1 MGATE
6 LELMESTRRR
16 LGHPTI
22 RVELNDEQL
31 QECIDDAKRWLAVD
45 FGIVAFRTLQTIPG
59 VSEYVLP
66 DDTLEVRNLFSP
78 ASHIPPLIYDREFPF
93 YFPFPS
99 RAEGGV
105 VFSYPAT
112 LYSGI
117 VQQLQWIEQLR
128 RTFGTEITF
137 DYQPEVFLLRIFPS
151 SQSNGG
157 TFVVEYLARTVIT
170 LNLMGEAEQLLRR
183 YILAQ
188 AKLILGRI
196 RGKYDTLPTAGG
208 DRGMDGKDLLEE
220 GKTELEELKAEA
232 AGRSF
237 PISFVTG

>member
-6 LELMESTRRR
+6 LELKESTLRR
-16 LGHPTI
+16 LGHPTVQ
-22 RVELNDEQL
+22 VELTDDQI

-45 FGIVAFRTLQTIPG
+45 YGIVAFRTLQTIPG

-66 DDTLEVRNLFSP
+66 DDTLDVRTLHSP
-78 ASHIPPLIYDREFPF
+78 GSHVPPLIYDREFPF

-137 DYQPEVFLLRIFPS
+137 DYHPENFLLRIFPG
-151 SQSNGG
+151 SQATGG

-170 LNLMGEAEQLLRR
+170 MNLIGEAEQLLRR
-183 YILAQ
+183 YIMAQ
-188 AKLILGRI
+188 AKLILGRV

-208 DRGMDGKDLLEE
+208 DRGMDGKELLEE

-232 AGRSF
+232 SGRSY
-237 PISFVTG
+237 PYSFLTG